1 MRLQRI
7 FIFGFCL
14 LSLAWHSHARESIAL
29 NNVSYQSVLELD
41 YQPAQQVL
49 NYGPSAL
56 QFIEG
61 WLPASDN
68 RIADIVFIHGGC
80 WLNAYD
86 IAHSRPFTSA
96 LRDAGF
102 RVWSIEYRRT
112 GDEGG
117 GWPETFYDIENAVQ
131 YLMNADL
138 IELENTLLLGHSAGG
153 HLGLLAAQKNTDLK
167 GVIGLAAIADLNTY
181 ATGDNGCQQV
191 TEQFMEGMP
200 QDNPEAYKSANP
212 KFHPMH
218 INTHLIYST
227 DDAIVPVD
235 QVNGL
240 KGIQPV
246 KVTGVGH
253 FDFIHPGTTVW
264 PTIIDTLKQALQN
277 EH

>member
-14 LSLAWHSHARESIAL
+14 LSFVWQTHARDINAL
-29 NNVSYQSVLELD
+29 NNVSYQSVLDLD
-41 YQPAQQVL
+41 YQPAQLVL
-49 NYGPSAL
+49 NYGPLAL

-61 WLPASDN
+61 WLPESNNPIGDV
-68 RIADIVFIHGGC
+68 VFIHGGC
-80 WLNAYD
+80 WLNTYD
-86 IAHSRPFTSA
+86 IAHSRPFTSG
-96 LRDAGF
+96 LSKAGF

-112 GDEGG
+112 GDDNG
-117 GWPETFYDIENAVQ
+117 GWPESFYDIQNAIR
-131 YLMNADL
+131 YLIKAEQ
-138 IELENTLLLGHSAGG
+138 IEPEKTLLLGHSAGG
-153 HLGLLAAQKNTDLK
+153 HLGLLAAQQNADLK

-181 ATGDNGCQQV
+181 AHGDNGCQQI

-200 QDNPEAYKSANP
+200 QENPEAYKKANP

-246 KVTGVGH
+246 KVTDVGH